1 MFGGKIGKIKENQLS
16 QTIRDELKNLTIGQ
30 ITKPIKV
37 SNGFLILSINEKK
50 IIESK
55 INETE
60 LLKEM
65 INFERNNQFE
75 RFSQIYF
82 NKIKINTQIN
92 E

>member
-1 MFGGKIGKIKENQLS
+1 MDLIQPQIK
-16 QTIRDELKNLTIGQ
+16 RDELKNLTIGQ
-30 ITKPIKV
+30 ITKPIKL

-50 IIESK
+50 LIETE
-55 INETE
+55 INEEE

-75 RFSQIYF
+75 RYSQIYY
-82 NKIKINTQIN
+82 NKIKINTQVN